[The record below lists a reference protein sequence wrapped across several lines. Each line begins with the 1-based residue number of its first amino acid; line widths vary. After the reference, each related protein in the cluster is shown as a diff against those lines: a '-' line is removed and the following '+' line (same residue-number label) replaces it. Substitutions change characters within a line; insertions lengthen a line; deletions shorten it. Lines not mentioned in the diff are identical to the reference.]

1 MGDGKPHTMKHC
13 KNRYTLRLTESGE
26 TKVTNAAWQ
35 DMMEQKVSRSRVSAA
50 SGADGFLQRM
60 WERLTTKRN
69 LAKHL
74 LEEAT
79 KAVQL
84 ESRSSWQNE
93 SP

>member
-1 MGDGKPHTMKHC
+1 
-13 KNRYTLRLTESGE
+13 
-26 TKVTNAAWQ
+26 
-35 DMMEQKVSRSRVSAA
+35 
-50 SGADGFLQRM
+50 M
-60 WERLTTKRN
+60 WERFTTKRS

-93 SP
+93 SPYEKELERLGASSDLGADGTFCIKRLRR